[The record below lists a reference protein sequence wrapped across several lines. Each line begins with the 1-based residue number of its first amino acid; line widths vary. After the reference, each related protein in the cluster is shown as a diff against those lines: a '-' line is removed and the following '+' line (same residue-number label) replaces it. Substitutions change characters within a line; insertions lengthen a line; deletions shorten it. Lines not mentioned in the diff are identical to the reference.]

1 MSWNSAD
8 FRRAGAFCFLFSFL
22 ARVSYERPLPS
33 VVYSTFSCLSC
44 QRFSFFVTMVIT
56 TVLWT
61 MSVCQ
66 VLNGNCI
73 WIPDVDRLE
82 TSEI

>member
-8 FRRAGAFCFLFSFL
+8 FRRAGAFCFLFSFQ

-44 QRFSFFVTMVIT
+44 QRFLFCDHGYNHGVVDNVRMSSFEWKLHVVPGCGSIRDF
-56 TVLWT
+56 
-61 MSVCQ
+61 
-66 VLNGNCI
+66 
-73 WIPDVDRLE
+73 
-82 TSEI
+82 